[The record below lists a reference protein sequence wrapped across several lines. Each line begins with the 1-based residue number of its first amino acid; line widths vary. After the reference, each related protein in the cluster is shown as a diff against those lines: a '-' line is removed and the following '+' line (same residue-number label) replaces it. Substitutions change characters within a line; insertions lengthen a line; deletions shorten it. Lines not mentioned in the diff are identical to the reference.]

1 MYGFHYPSNVD
12 RREISVINQ
21 VKLSYYVVLIT
32 FIVVLADLEAFAP
45 LVTTHFSLTGASP
58 EFCKAGV
65 TMC

>member
-21 VKLSYYVVLIT
+21 VKLSYYVVLIN

-45 LVTTHFSLTGASP
+45 LVTTHFSLTGA
-58 EFCKAGV
+58 
-65 TMC
+65 